1 LAKNYL
7 INNHNIE
14 NIDVGLK
21 PQSANGLDI
30 NEITKAGEK
39 IIAEIKTIYPYGN
52 NDFGAAQKTS
62 FRKDFEKLNNTKA
75 DYKYLFVTEE
85 KTFEILNVK
94 YKNELKDVEIIL
106 L

>member
-7 INNHNIE
+7 INNHKIKD
-14 NIDVGLK
+14 IDVALK

-30 NEITKAGEK
+30 DEITEDDKK
-39 IIAEIKTIYPYGN
+39 VIAEIKTIYPYAD
-52 NDFGAAQKTS
+52 NDFGAAQKNS
-62 FRKDFEKLNNTKA
+62 FRKDFDKLNNTKA

-85 KTFEILNVK
+85 KTFKILNRK
-94 YKNELKDVEIIL
+94 YTSELKNVKIIL